1 MTRTYS
7 FLSGAST
14 RGLAGN
20 GAGRKAGMVVLGAVG
35 LALAGCADQSGTGG
49 AAVPSEPKA
58 ANSHKIGVLLPLSGP
73 NAALGRELLSGAQLA
88 ISEATTGA
96 ATAQGQAAG
105 LQMDVHDTAAAGG
118 AAAAATAA
126 AQAGDGIILGPL
138 TAVDTAAAA
147 PAAQAASMPVLA
159 FTSDV
164 NQARPGVWV
173 MGITPEDQVERL
185 VDMAR
190 KEGRHRFAAFLP
202 DNPLGHALGNGLLA
216 SCRDQ
221 GLTPPTIVYHTAS
234 TASITQMMRE
244 LSAYD
249 TRVADAKSDAG
260 AAPSGTAA
268 DPAAPPAADTAANGA
283 DKDLP
288 SDLAAAL
295 NSGRDAAGASSSGAA
310 AQASGQGAGKT
321 TLAPPPFDA
330 LLLGDTGLGLKNVIA
345 ALGDSQVSSASV
357 RVMGPGLWA
366 AFASK
371 LGALKG
377 AWYAAPDPSSRQSF
391 VTRFMAR
398 NHHMPRPLADLSYDA
413 ATVATTV
420 ARVAPH
426 GYPVDVLTRQQG
438 FAGVNGP
445 FTLLPDGRARRAL
458 GVFEVLGNGG
468 GAKLIVPA
476 STKSAVSG

>member
-1 MTRTYS
+1 MMTRTYS
-7 FLSGAST
+7 FLSKAST

-20 GAGRKAGMVVLGAVG
+20 GAGRKTGMVVLGAVG
-35 LALAGCADQSGTGG
+35 LAMAGCADQSGTGTLP
-49 AAVPSEPKA
+49 APQEPKA
-58 ANSHKIGVLLPLSGP
+58 ATSHKIGVLLPLTGP
-73 NAALGRELLSGAQLA
+73 NAALGHELLAGAQLA
-88 ISEATTGA
+88 LAESGA
-96 ATAQGQAAG
+96 ATAQGPSQAQAQAQG
-105 LQMDVHDTAAAGG
+105 RSAALQMDVHDTAAAGG
-118 AAAAATAA
+118 ASAAVTAA
-126 AQAGDGIILGPL
+126 VEAGDGIILGPL

-147 PAAQAASMPVLA
+147 PAAQSASLPVLA

-164 NQARPGVWV
+164 NQARDGVWV

-185 VDMAR
+185 VATAR
-190 KEGRHRFAAFLP
+190 KEGRQHFAAFLP

-221 GLTPPTIVYHTAS
+221 GLTTPTIVYHTGSA
-234 TASITQMMRE
+234 ASITQMMRE

-249 TRVADAKSDAG
+249 TRKADAQPDGSAPAQTADAT
-260 AAPSGTAA
+260 AP
-268 DPAAPPAADTAANGA
+268 
-283 DKDLP
+283 DKTLP

-295 NSGRDAAGASSSGAA
+295 NGGSGSASASTDGTAQPAAP
-310 AQASGQGAGKT
+310 K
-321 TLAPPPFDA
+321 LAPPPFDA
-330 LLLGDTGLGLKNVIA
+330 LLLGDTGLGLKNVIG
-345 ALGDSQVSSASV
+345 ALADSQVSSSSV
-357 RVMGPGLWA
+357 RIMGPGLWA

-420 ARVAPH
+420 ARTTSR
-426 GYPVDVLTRQQG
+426 GYPVSALTRQEG
-438 FAGVNGP
+438 FAGVDGQ
-445 FTLLPDGRARRAL
+445 FTLLPDGRTRRAL

-468 GAKLIVPA
+468 GAKLLVPA
-476 STKSAVSG
+476 TTKTSVAG